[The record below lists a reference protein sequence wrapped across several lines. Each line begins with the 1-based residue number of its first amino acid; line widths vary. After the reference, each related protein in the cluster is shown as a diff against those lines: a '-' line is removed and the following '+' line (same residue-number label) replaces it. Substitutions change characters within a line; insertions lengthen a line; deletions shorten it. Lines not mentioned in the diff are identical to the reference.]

1 MDKFPTDPF
10 KKAVFFKKLGD
21 KERTIRFLSEAIR
34 TDPINK
40 EILELA
46 EKVMNPKILEAYEE
60 SLGDLIDNG
69 KSMDEAYFLLGKLT
83 IEYSPNFKKGLHY
96 LKIARGLN
104 DKFSGFSQAAEFIQ
118 WLLTGHTLQSNLNE
132 ISENDEE
139 EKMLVRGIL
148 NNEKIHST
156 NKVIAIEYAIEK
168 GKDFL
173 KKIEDLLVKSCK
185 NEDWRIRLSSIKA
198 LGYLENAEYS
208 DMIKDLIGNENERSN
223 LPWYYWSIYNITGD
237 PTYFDSVESL
247 TRDKDPTVRL
257 NAAMVL
263 GMCKSDKAIDS
274 LKKILYSEE
283 PFTGTGLWSKEQAAK
298 ILLQYDDEKAAKV
311 VREAEL
317 LSTNLDTKLAARKA
331 IEEKNAE
338 ENKKR
343 I

>member
-10 KKAVFFKKLGD
+10 KKAVFFRKLGD
-21 KERTIRFLSEAIR
+21 KERTIKFLSEAIKA
-34 TDPINK
+34 DPTNRK
-40 EILELA
+40 ILKLA
-46 EKVMNPKILEAYEE
+46 EDVMSSQILQVYEE
-60 SLGDLIDNG
+60 ALGDLIDNG
-69 KSMDEAYFLLGKLT
+69 KLMAEAYFLLGKLT
-83 IEYSPNFKKGLHY
+83 IEYSPDFKKGLHY
-96 LKIARGLN
+96 LKIARGLD
-104 DKFSGFSQAAEFIQ
+104 DKFAGFSQTAEFIQ
-118 WLLTGHTLQSNLNE
+118 WLLMGHTLQSNLNE
-132 ISENDEE
+132 VSGNDEE
-139 EKMLVRGIL
+139 EKLLVRGIL

-156 NKVIAIEYAIEK
+156 NKVVAIEYAIGK
-168 GKDFL
+168 GKSFL
-173 KKIEDLLVKSCK
+173 EKIEDLLVKSCK
-185 NEDWRIRLSSIKA
+185 EEDWRIRLSSIKA

-208 DMIKDLIGNENERSN
+208 DMIKELISDESERSN

-237 PTYFDSVESL
+237 PTYFDSIENL
-247 TRDKDPTVRL
+247 TKDKDPTVRL

-263 GMCKSDKAIDS
+263 GICRSKKAISS

-298 ILLQYDDEKAAKV
+298 ILLQYNDEKALKV